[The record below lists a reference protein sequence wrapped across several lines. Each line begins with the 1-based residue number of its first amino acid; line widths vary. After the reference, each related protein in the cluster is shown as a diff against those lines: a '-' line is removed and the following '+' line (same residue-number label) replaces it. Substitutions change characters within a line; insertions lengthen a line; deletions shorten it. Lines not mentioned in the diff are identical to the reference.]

1 MALPALD
8 VLSNNHHPP
17 LTLFLS
23 IMRKYL
29 WLSLTCATLLASCG
43 GGSSDGADVGPVPG
57 VQQYPGGVWE
67 GTVGVGAAQR
77 QVVGYI
83 DPGPSGTGGEF
94 YLAREAPGA
103 AGFDAIYG
111 RLNTNVTAVVA
122 TGVTYF
128 SAQDGKFATGL
139 TLRGTA
145 SNSGKIGR
153 TDGISGNYSDP
164 VQTAAASGAVVP
176 LKLSYS
182 RLNYFP
188 ARASLVEGTYR
199 GTGLFGGAW
208 VLNVTPQG
216 QLSGRIGGCLV
227 TGSAS
232 PRAADSPLYSMTLN
246 ISGDTA
252 SCEAT
257 GTQQSGIAVLRFDAS
272 GIPNGIWVFTR
283 NATGPNNTYTLNG
296 IADPRTVIP
305 PSATPLSVAGNWQGS
320 LTLPAGV
327 IGDTSVWGSVLP
339 DGGLFFYTNS
349 SLDHNALYGRLI
361 RYENNATNNRFVTAN
376 DGVFFNRLLA
386 NTGAYNELV
395 MIDGT
400 LQSSGGS
407 NAANL
412 FSGIFSYPTQP
423 GGFPTA
429 FRVTPDPL
437 YALPAGKVPSTALVA
452 NTYTMAGT
460 GFGGDTT
467 TLKVFADGA
476 ITGLTSS
483 GCEVAGKLLGE
494 LGSGLNLY
502 RVEAFGYLNSPN
514 APITCGLSSGPPQS
528 GSASAQFDANGNVIG
543 LRILTA
549 GLSVAGTRSHTVFVG
564 AKQSTP

>member
-1 MALPALD
+1 M
-8 VLSNNHHPP
+8 
-17 LTLFLS
+17 
-23 IMRKYL
+23 
-29 WLSLTCATLLASCG
+29 
-43 GGSSDGADVGPVPG
+43 
-57 VQQYPGGVWE
+57 
-67 GTVGVGAAQR
+67 GVGAAQR

-246 ISGDTA
+246 ISGDTT
-252 SCEAT
+252 SCEAS
-257 GTQQSGIAVLRFDAS
+257 GTQQSGIAVLRFDAA

>member
-1 MALPALD
+1 M
-8 VLSNNHHPP
+8 
-17 LTLFLS
+17 
-23 IMRKYL
+23 
-29 WLSLTCATLLASCG
+29 TCAALLASCG
-43 GGSSDGADVGPVPG
+43 GGSSDGVDVGPAPG

-67 GTVGVGAAQR
+67 GTVGTGVAQR

-83 DPGPSGTGGEF
+83 DPGPLGTGGEF
-94 YLAREAPGA
+94 YFAREAPGA
-103 AGFDAIYG
+103 AGFDAFYG
-111 RLNTNVTAVVA
+111 RLNVNVTSVLA

-128 SAQDGKFATGL
+128 SVQDRKFATGL

-182 RLNYFP
+182 SLNFHTATP
-188 ARASLVEGTYR
+188 ALIEGTYR
-199 GTGLFGGAW
+199 GTGLFGGGW
-208 VLNVTPQG
+208 VLAVSPQG

-227 TGSAS
+227 TGSAT
-232 PRAADSPLYSMTLN
+232 PRAANSPLYSLTLN
-246 ISGDTA
+246 LSGDTT
-252 SCEAT
+252 SCAES
-257 GTQQSGIAVLRFDAS
+257 GTQQSGIAVLRYDAA
-272 GIPNGIWVFTR
+272 GTPNGIWAFTR
-283 NATGPNNTYTLNG
+283 NATGTDNTYVLNG
-296 IADPRTVIP
+296 IADPRTVTP
-305 PSATPLSVAGNWQGS
+305 PSVTPLSVAGNWQGS
-320 LTLPAGV
+320 FTLPAGV

-361 RYENNATNNRFVTAN
+361 RYQNNATTNRFVTAN

-386 NTGAYNELV
+386 NTGTYNESVL
-395 MIDGT
+395 IDGT
-400 LQSSGGS
+400 LQSSNGTG
-407 NAANL
+407 NANL
-412 FSGIFSYPTQP
+412 FTGTFSYPTQP
-423 GGFPTA
+423 GGAPTR
-429 FRVTPDPL
+429 FSVTPDPL
-437 YALPAGKVPSTALVA
+437 YTLPIGTVPNAALIVG
-452 NTYTMAGT
+452 TYRMAGA

-467 TLKVFADGA
+467 TLTVFADGA
-476 ITGLTSS
+476 ITGITSS

-514 APITCGLSSGPPQS
+514 APITCGLSSGPAQS
-528 GSASAQFDANGNVIG
+528 GSAAAQFNANGQVIG

-549 GLSVAGTRSHTVFVG
+549 GLSVAGTRAHTVFVG
-564 AKQSTP
+564 AKQATTP

>member
-1 MALPALD
+1 MALPALH

-429 FRVTPDPL
+429 FRVTPDPW

>member
-1 MALPALD
+1 M
-8 VLSNNHHPP
+8 
-17 LTLFLS
+17 
-23 IMRKYL
+23 
-29 WLSLTCATLLASCG
+29 
-43 GGSSDGADVGPVPG
+43 
-57 VQQYPGGVWE
+57 
-67 GTVGVGAAQR
+67 GVGAAQR

-111 RLNTNVTAVVA
+111 RLNTNVTTVVA